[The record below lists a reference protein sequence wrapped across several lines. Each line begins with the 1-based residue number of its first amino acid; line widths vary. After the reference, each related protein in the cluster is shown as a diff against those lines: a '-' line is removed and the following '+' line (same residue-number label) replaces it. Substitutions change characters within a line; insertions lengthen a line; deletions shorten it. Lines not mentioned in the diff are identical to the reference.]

1 MYKLSQI
8 RQLSSLARFSSAA
21 TLALVTLTSSCTPI
35 STHLTAQSSQTSSNC
50 TPIDPFIK
58 AINKATNSTTLA
70 QSAESP
76 ADWDLVVVG
85 WLEAIAAMESV
96 PVDNPKRAFAQK
108 KVAEYYRNLNIAR
121 QRAKNNTPALSFPSF
136 NNPIF
141 EEQILLYLSYIA
153 AVGPPDILIVGSS
166 RALVGIDSQQLQQA
180 LYKQGKGNLKVFN
193 FSVNGATA
201 QFVDFQLRQLL
212 TPEELPQLIIWADG
226 VRAFNS
232 GRGDRTFTSL
242 TKSPGYQEIIAGNRP
257 ELPEGESITIDPCE
271 DISGASISGNENLV
285 AGDNSVAGKMPALRM
300 IKLEKGDG
308 ESEAGLLMAKKNNS
322 YSGTA
327 IDANGFLPLDNKF
340 NPKIYYQHNPRV
352 SGSYDADYEPFSFSG
367 EQAVALDRVKAF
379 ASEKQIPLVIV
390 NLPLTR
396 DYLDSVR
403 LAREKQF
410 RQLMESQSASG
421 EFVFINLVQE
431 WENQNQY
438 FTDPS
443 HLNRY
448 GAAAVANFL
457 ATQSSIPWPRVK
469 VSKLS

>member
-1 MYKLSQI
+1 MLKPHF
-8 RQLSSLARFSSAA
+8 QLPITV
-21 TLALVTLTSSCTPI
+21 TLALLIFTTSCTQNSTPI
-35 STHLTAQSSQTSSNC
+35 SAQSSQAPSNC
-50 TPIDPFIK
+50 TPIEPFTK
-58 AINKATNSTTLA
+58 AIRKATNTATLA
-70 QSAESP
+70 QSAQSP
-76 ADWDLVVVG
+76 ADWDLVVIG

-108 KVAEYYRNLNIAR
+108 KVAEYYINLNIAR
-121 QRAKNNTPALSFPSF
+121 QRAKNNTPSLSFPSF

-153 AVGPPDILIVGSS
+153 AVGTPDILIVGSS
-166 RALVGIDSQQLQQA
+166 RALVGIDPQQLQQA
-180 LYKQGKGNLKVFN
+180 LAKQGKGNLKVFN

-242 TKSPGYQEIIAGNRP
+242 SKSPGYQAIIAGNRP
-257 ELPEGESITIDPCE
+257 ELPEGESGNIDLCE
-271 DISGASISGNENLV
+271 DISESSISGNDNL
-285 AGDNSVAGKMPALRM
+285 VAGKMPALRM
-300 IKLEKGDG
+300 IKLEGGDG
-308 ESEAGLLMAKKNNS
+308 ESSNLLMASKNNS
-322 YSGTA
+322 YSATA
-327 IDANGFLPLDNKF
+327 INANGFLPLDNKF
-340 NPKIYYQHNPRV
+340 DPKIYYQRNPRV
-352 SGSYDADYEPFSFSG
+352 SGRYDGDYEPFSFSG
-367 EQAVALDRVKAF
+367 EQALALDRIKAF

-390 NLPLTR
+390 NLPLST

-403 LAREKQF
+403 LAREAQF
-410 RQLMESQSASG
+410 RLLMERQSASG
-421 EFVFINLVQE
+421 EFVFINLVEE
-431 WENQNQY
+431 WKNQNQY

-457 ATQSSIPWPRVK
+457 ATKSEISWPRVK